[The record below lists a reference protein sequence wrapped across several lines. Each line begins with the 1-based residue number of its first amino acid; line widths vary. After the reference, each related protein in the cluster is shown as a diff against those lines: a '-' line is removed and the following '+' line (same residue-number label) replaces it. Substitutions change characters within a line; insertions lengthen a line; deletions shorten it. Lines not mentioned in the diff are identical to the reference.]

1 MKRIPWWAVLAVTS
15 LTAVAATAPG
25 ALHRSARDRA
35 VAAWQQREL
44 SAPNGGY
51 DGALYQS
58 ALRARARMLAQH
70 RAQTSAF
77 KPTGA
82 NPAASPAPGQ
92 INWTEIGP
100 GNVGGRINTIWID
113 PSNAQHLIV
122 GAAGGGLW
130 QSNDGGGSW
139 SAVSEFPGSLAV
151 GAIAQLPN
159 GTLLAGTGD
168 EFNEFQPG
176 SGMLM
181 STDGGNT
188 WSPVADTAPQ
198 SNNNFWSVIL
208 SIATNSSGV
217 ALASTWGGIARSTD
231 GGNTWTQVWPTAGS
245 VNASDDVVFDPNNPN
260 SAVADNENGGVVYST
275 NAGATWSAATG
286 LPGTT
291 GARTA
296 LSFDPSVAGSVY
308 ALVDNN
314 NGSSPS
320 GEVFHSTN
328 GGQSWTLL
336 AGTGAFVN
344 AVSKSAVGALCD
356 NSFSGSPVECQGG
369 YDNVIL
375 VEPHASGTQPT
386 IMVGGIDIFS
396 STDGGSSWTMSGEA
410 YSNSNYLHADQH
422 AFAYS
427 ASSSTLY
434 VGNDGGFY
442 RQLPLGN
449 WLAQNSGLA
458 DTQFYAISGHQGVTA
473 AKNTAGGTPITPI
486 TAGAQDNGTQL
497 YRGYSNGGAPQ
508 PDDWIAIF
516 GGDGG
521 QTEVDPVDGDYL
533 YGEYTNLSLFYSD
546 TGSTAQQYNSEPPDT
561 AGQNANFI
569 APFALVPNGSASAT
583 QMLAGGAS
591 LWLGSNIQTANPTWT
606 AVNGSGMPANTA
618 NSNYVSAIA
627 IDPANSSDV
636 WVGYNDGEVWHSTN
650 ALGGSPSWTQCG
662 AGTLP
667 SGRPVES
674 FWIVPGQPNTVYV
687 TYLGFK
693 ATSSDDNVWVSSNAG
708 SSWTGIGTGLPPG
721 PVYSLVTHPAYPQI
735 LYAGSLTGVYT
746 SIDGGQS
753 WYASSQ
759 GPANISVN
767 QLSWFD
773 TSTPSQ
779 PVLLAATDGRGA
791 WLGSPA
797 YNPTPTLTMLSPNQ
811 ILVGSAAATVTLNG
825 SGFVPQSTAT
835 LDGTQL
841 AVTYLS
847 STQLQATVP
856 ATTLATLGTH
866 SFLVSNPIP
875 GGGQSAAASL
885 TVAYPAPVVSGLSP
899 ASVMM
904 GAAGFTLTVD
914 GSGFEPVSTVQWNN
928 SALSTTYVSS
938 TVLTAAVPTSDLASG
953 GNATVT
959 VTTPVPGG
967 GARSASFAVDYPVP
981 VLGSIS
987 PTSAQGGSG
996 GVTINATGSNFV
1008 PVSTLQWNGQAL
1020 ATTYVSAGSLSASV
1034 PASDLANGGS
1044 ATVSVVNPAPGGGT
1058 SGTVTFAVSAPPQ
1071 APSGGGGGG
1080 GLGLVALAALA
1091 ALNLMAARRRRWR
1104 WRG

>member
-1 MKRIPWWAVLAVTS
+1 MKGVSWWAALAITC
-15 LTAVAATAPG
+15 LTAAAATAP
-25 ALHRSARDRA
+25 SARHATPRA
-35 VAAWQQREL
+35 RALAAFEARAL
-44 SAPNGGY
+44 STSGGHY
-51 DGALYQS
+51 AGPQYQA
-58 ALRARARMLAQH
+58 ALRIRARMLKTAQAQP
-70 RAQTSAF
+70 RAWL
-77 KPTGA
+77 PGGA
-82 NPAASPAPGQ
+82 VTRATTPSV
-92 INWTEIGP
+92 INWTELGP
-100 GNVGGRINTIWID
+100 GNVGGRINSIWID
-113 PSNAQHLIV
+113 PANAQHLIV

-130 QSNDGGGSW
+130 QSSDGGSSW
-139 SAVSEFPGSLAV
+139 TAVSEFPGSLAV
-151 GAIAQLPN
+151 GAIAQQP
-159 GTLLAGTGD
+159 GGALLAGTGD

-176 SGMLM
+176 DGMFL
-181 STDGGNT
+181 SSDGGNT
-188 WSPVADTAPQ
+188 WTPVADTAPR
-198 SNNNFWSVIL
+198 SNTDFWSVIL
-208 SIATNSSGV
+208 SIATNSNGV

-231 GGNTWTQVWPTAGS
+231 GGNTWTQVWPAAGS
-245 VNASDDVVFDPNNPN
+245 VNPSDDVVFDPNNPDV
-260 SAVADNENGGVVYST
+260 AVADNENGGVVYST
-275 NAGATWSAATG
+275 DAGQTWTAGSG
-286 LPGTT
+286 LPGTA

-296 LSFDPSVAGSVY
+296 LAFDPGVAGSVY

-314 NGSSPS
+314 NGNSPS
-320 GEVFHSTN
+320 GEVFHSTDD
-328 GGQSWTLL
+328 GKTWTLL

-386 IMVGGIDIFS
+386 IVVGGIDIFA
-396 STDGGSSWTMSGEA
+396 STDGGSTWTMSGEA
-410 YSNSNYLHADQH
+410 YSNSNHLHADQH

-449 WLAQNSGLA
+449 WLMQNSGLA

-473 AKNTAGGTPITPI
+473 TTGGTTITPI

-521 QTEVDPVDGDYL
+521 QTEVDPVNGDYL
-533 YGEYTNLSLFYSD
+533 YGEYTNLSLFYSSN
-546 TGSTAQQYNSEPPDT
+546 GSTAQQYNTEPPDT
-561 AGQNANFI
+561 ASQNANFI
-569 APFALVPNGSASAT
+569 APFALLPNGSASAA

-591 LWLGSNIQTANPTWT
+591 LWLGSNIQTANPTWA
-606 AVNGSGMPANTA
+606 AVNGSGMPASTA
-618 NSNYVSAIA
+618 NGNYVSAVA

-650 ALGGSPSWTQCG
+650 ALGSSPSWTQSG
-662 AGTLP
+662 GGTLP
-667 SGRPVES
+667 GGRPVES
-674 FWIVPGQPNTVYV
+674 FWVVPGQPNTVYV

-693 ATSSDDNVWVSSNAG
+693 ATSSDDNVWVSNNDG

-753 WYASSQ
+753 WYASGQ

-767 QLSWFD
+767 QLTWFD
-773 TSTPSQ
+773 TGTPSQ

-797 YNPTPTLTMLSPNQ
+797 YNPTPTLTMLSPSQ
-811 ILVGSAAATVTLNG
+811 ILVGSAATTVTLNG

-841 AVTYLS
+841 AVIYQS

-856 ATTLATLGTH
+856 AATLATLGTH
-866 SFLVSNPIP
+866 SFMVSNPIP

-885 TVAYPAPVVSGLSP
+885 SVAYPSPVVSGLSP
-899 ASVMM
+899 ASAMM
-904 GAAGFTLTVD
+904 GATGFTLTVN

-938 TVLTAAVPTSDLASG
+938 TVLTAVVPASDLAGG

-959 VTTPVPGG
+959 VTTPAPGG
-967 GARSASFAVDYPVP
+967 GGSSGSFAVDYPVP
-981 VLGSIS
+981 VLDSIS
-987 PTSAQGGSG
+987 PNNAQGGSG
-996 GVTINATGSNFV
+996 GVTINATGGNFV
-1008 PVSTLQWNGQAL
+1008 PASTLQWNGQAL
-1020 ATTYVSAGSLSASV
+1020 ATTYASASSLSASV

-1071 APSGGGGGG
+1071 AIASGGGG
-1080 GLGLVALAALA
+1080 GLGLLALAALT
-1091 ALNLMAARRRRWR
+1091 ALNLAAARRRRR
-1104 WRG
+1104 C

>member
-1 MKRIPWWAVLAVTS
+1 MKGVSWWAALAITC
-15 LTAVAATAPG
+15 LTATAATAPNTRHDTPRSR
-25 ALHRSARDRA
+25 ALAAFEARA
-35 VAAWQQREL
+35 L
-44 SAPNGGY
+44 STSGGQY
-51 DGALYQS
+51 AGPQYQA
-58 ALRARARMLAQH
+58 ALRVRARMLKTAQAQP
-70 RAQTSAF
+70 RAWL
-77 KPTGA
+77 PGGA
-82 NPAASPAPGQ
+82 VTRATTPSV
-92 INWTEIGP
+92 INWTELGP
-100 GNVGGRINTIWID
+100 GNVGGRINSIWID
-113 PSNAQHLIV
+113 PANAQHLIV

-130 QSNDGGGSW
+130 QSSDGGSSW
-139 SAVSEFPGSLAV
+139 AAVSEFPGSLAV
-151 GAIAQLPN
+151 GAIAQLP
-159 GTLLAGTGD
+159 GGALLAGTGD

-176 SGMLM
+176 DGMFL
-181 STDGGNT
+181 SSDGGNT
-188 WSPVADTAPQ
+188 WTPVADTAPR
-198 SNNNFWSVIL
+198 SNTDFWSVIL
-208 SIATNSSGV
+208 AIATNSNGV

-231 GGNTWTQVWPTAGS
+231 GGNTWTQVWPAAGS
-245 VNASDDVVFDPNNPN
+245 VSPSDDVVFDPNNPDV
-260 SAVADNENGGVVYST
+260 AVADNENGGVVYST
-275 NAGATWSAATG
+275 DAGQTWTAGSG
-286 LPGTT
+286 LPGTA

-296 LSFDPSVAGSVY
+296 LAFDPGVAGSVY

-314 NGSSPS
+314 NGNSPS
-320 GEVFHSTN
+320 GEVFHSTD
-328 GGQSWTLL
+328 GGKTWTLL

-369 YDNVIL
+369 YDNAIL

-386 IMVGGIDIFS
+386 IVVGGIDIFA
-396 STDGGSSWTMSGEA
+396 STDGGSTWTMSGEA
-410 YSNSNYLHADQH
+410 YSNSNHLHADQH

-449 WLAQNSGLA
+449 WLMQNSGLA

-473 AKNTAGGTPITPI
+473 TTGGTAITPI

-521 QTEVDPVDGDYL
+521 QTEVDPVNGDYL
-533 YGEYTNLSLFYSD
+533 YGEYTNLSLFYSSN
-546 TGSTAQQYNSEPPDT
+546 GSTAQQYNTEPPDT
-561 AGQNANFI
+561 ANQNANFI
-569 APFALVPNGSASAT
+569 APFALLPNGSASAT

-606 AVNGSGMPANTA
+606 AVNGSGMPASTA
-618 NSNYVSAIA
+618 NGNYVSAIA

-636 WVGYNDGEVWHSTN
+636 WVGYDDGEVWHSTN
-650 ALGGSPSWTQCG
+650 ALGGSPGWTQSG
-662 AGTLP
+662 GGTLP
-667 SGRPVES
+667 GGRPVES

-693 ATSSDDNVWVSSNAG
+693 ATSSDDNVWVTANGGG
-708 SSWTGIGTGLPPG
+708 SWSGIGGGLPPG

-767 QLSWFD
+767 QLTWFD
-773 TSTPSQ
+773 TGTPSQ

-797 YNPTPTLTMLSPNQ
+797 YNPTPTLTMLSPSQ
-811 ILVGSAAATVTLNG
+811 ILVGSAATTVTLNG

-841 AVTYLS
+841 AVTYQS

-856 ATTLATLGTH
+856 AATLATLGTH
-866 SFLVSNPIP
+866 SFMVSNPIP

-885 TVAYPAPVVSGLSP
+885 SVAYPSPVVSGLSP
-899 ASVMM
+899 ASAMM
-904 GAAGFTLTVD
+904 GAAGFTLTVS

-928 SALSTTYVSS
+928 SALPTTYVSS
-938 TVLTAAVPTSDLASG
+938 TVLTAVVPASDLASG

-959 VTTPVPGG
+959 VTTPAPGG
-967 GARSASFAVDYPVP
+967 GSGSASFAVDYPVP
-981 VLGSIS
+981 VLDSIS
-987 PTSAQGGSG
+987 PNSAQGGSG
-996 GVTINATGSNFV
+996 GVTINATGGNFV
-1008 PVSTLQWNGQAL
+1008 PASTLQWNGRAL
-1020 ATTYVSAGSLSASV
+1020 ATTYASASSLSASV

-1071 APSGGGGGG
+1071 ATASGGGG
-1080 GLGLVALAALA
+1080 GLGLLALAALT
-1091 ALNLMAARRRRWR
+1091 ALNLAAARRQRRR
-1104 WRG
+1104 RC